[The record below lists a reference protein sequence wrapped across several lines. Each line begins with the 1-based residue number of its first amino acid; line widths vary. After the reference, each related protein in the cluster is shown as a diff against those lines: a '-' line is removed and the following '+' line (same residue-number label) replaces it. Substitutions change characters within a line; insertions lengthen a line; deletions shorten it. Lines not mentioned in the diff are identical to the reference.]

1 MARIAFDEFT
11 LDTQRRLV
19 FRKGVPLTASPKI
32 VDLLELLTT
41 RAGEVISKE
50 EIVRT
55 VWRGDT
61 VTDANIAQ
69 HVLLLRKLL
78 GDERGGIRYIVT
90 VPKVG
95 YRFAG
100 SLAFAKS
107 DADVAMTTNEEAFRA
122 YCHGQ
127 YLLQKKSAAAK
138 ADALRWFEKSVILDP
153 TFARAHGGVA
163 NAAITLALHMC
174 VEPRTAFRQSREAA
188 TVALSLEPNLADA
201 HTVLGDVSCFHD
213 RDWPAA
219 LASYERAL
227 SISPLSPPAHHSI
240 AGYFLCVGQLDRSLA
255 ETEIAL
261 SLERPSLAIA
271 ADRALLLSMLGRHTE
286 ALDAFF
292 NVLQL
297 EPDYSYARYFYANAL
312 AAAGRYEEALNEL
325 LFVQSFRSHMLSL
338 EGECNARLGR
348 KQAAQNLL
356 AEAAGVECARVR
368 LAVFPRARLR
378 RARRSRRRPSRAA
391 GRVGD
396 GHRLGARHAGLQPVL
411 RAVEEIPSL
420 HGDGNGDPPGRGRAL
435 AGRLTGHRGGSCGL

>member
-19 FRKGVPLTASPKI
+19 FRKGVPLAASPKI

-78 GDERGGIRYIVT
+78 GDDRDGIRYIVT
-90 VPKVG
+90 VPKIG

-100 SLAFAKS
+100 SLALAKS
-107 DADVAMTTNEEAFRA
+107 DADVAMTANEEAFRA

-127 YLLQKKSAAAK
+127 YMLQKKSAAAK
-138 ADALRWFEKSVILDP
+138 ADALRWFEKSVTLDP

-174 VEPRTAFRQSREAA
+174 VEPRAAFRQSREAA

-213 RDWPAA
+213 RDWPAG

-240 AGYFLCVGQLDRSLA
+240 AGYFLCIGQLDRSLA

-271 ADRALLLSMLGRHTE
+271 ADRALLLSMLGRHAE
-286 ALDAFF
+286 ALDAFY

-297 EPDYSYARYFYANAL
+297 EPDYSYARYFYAYAL
-312 AAAGRYEEALNEL
+312 AAAERYEEALNEL

-356 AEAAGVECARVR
+356 AEL
-368 LAVFPRARLR
+368 LASSAQEYVSPYFLARLYV
-378 RARRSRRRPSRAA
+378 ALDDHEAA
-391 GRVGD
+391 
-396 GHRLGARHAGLQPVL
+396 LHALQV
-411 RAVEEIPSL
+411 
-420 HGDGNGDPPGRGRAL
+420 AL
-435 AGRLTGHRGGSCGL
+435 ATGTAWAPVAPVEPVFAPLKKYRRFMAMETAIRRGAAARPTFA

>member
-55 VWRGDT
+55 VWRGDA

-78 GDERGGIRYIVT
+78 GDDRDGIRYIVT
-90 VPKVG
+90 VPKIG

-100 SLAFAKS
+100 SLALAKS

-127 YLLQKKSAAAK
+127 YMLQKKSAAAK
-138 ADALRWFEKSVILDP
+138 ADALRWFEKSVTLDP

-174 VEPRTAFRQSREAA
+174 AEPRAAFRQSREAA
-188 TVALSLEPNLADA
+188 MVALSLEPNLADA

-213 RDWPAA
+213 RDWPVG
-219 LASYERAL
+219 LASNERAL
-227 SISPLSPPAHHSI
+227 LISPLSPPAHHSI

-261 SLERPSLAIA
+261 SLEGPSLAIA
-271 ADRALLLSMLGRHTE
+271 ADRALLLKHARTPSRSAGC
-286 ALDAFF
+286 ALQRVATRTR
-292 NVLQL
+292 L
-297 EPDYSYARYFYANAL
+297 PYARYFYAYAL
-312 AAAGRYEEALNEL
+312 AAAERYEEALNEL

-356 AEAAGVECARVR
+356 AEL
-368 LAVFPRARLR
+368 LASSAQEYVSPYFLARLYV
-378 RARRSRRRPSRAA
+378 ALDDHEGALHA
-391 GRVGD
+391 LQDCVGD
-396 GHRLGARHAGLQPVL
+396 GHGVGARRAGRTRL
-411 RAVEEIPSL
+411 RAAEEVPSL
-420 HGDGNGDPPGRGRAL
+420 HGDGNGDPARRGRRSPVA
-435 AGRLTGHRGGSCGL
+435 